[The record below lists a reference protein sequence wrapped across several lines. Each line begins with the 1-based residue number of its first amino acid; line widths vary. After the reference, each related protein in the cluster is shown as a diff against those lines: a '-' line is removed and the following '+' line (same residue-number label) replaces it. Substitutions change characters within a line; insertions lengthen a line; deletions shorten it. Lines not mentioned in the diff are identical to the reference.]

1 MKILVLNCG
10 SSSVKFQ
17 VIETSK
23 ELFAGHANVVHARG
37 VVERVGE
44 KDAIIDYRPR
54 QGEGVK
60 SVEAIAGHR
69 EAIER
74 IIGLLLDDRHGV
86 LGKIEE
92 IEAVGHRM
100 VHGGE
105 EFASSV
111 LIDDKVLARFRECS
125 DLAPL
130 HNPANLK
137 GYEAARSCLPQVP
150 QVGVFD
156 TAFHQTMPP
165 SSYLYAIPL
174 RYYREYQVRRFGF
187 HGTSHRYVFYRYCQL
202 AGKRP
207 AATSAITC
215 HLGNGASIAAIK
227 NGQSLDTSM
236 GFTPLEGLVM
246 GTRSGD
252 LDPAIHE
259 YLIAR
264 EGSDIER
271 FTRVLNKESGMLGLS
286 GKSNDMREIMAA
298 AAAGDGD
305 CALALEI
312 YAYRLKKYIGSYLAA
327 LNGADAVILTGGV
340 GERAAWVR
348 EMALSRL
355 DFLGLNLDRDL
366 NRKMSGEEGR
376 ISRDDSRVEIWVIPT
391 DEELVIA
398 WDTYQCVTAGEEGGK
413 GLKQP
418 GERGTG

>member
-23 ELFAGHANVVHARG
+23 ELFARHANVVHARG

-54 QGEGVK
+54 DRETVE
-60 SVEAIAGHR
+60 SVEPIAGHR

-74 IIGLLLDDRHGV
+74 ILGLLLDKQVGV
-86 LGKIEE
+86 LERIEA

-111 LIDDKVLARFRECS
+111 LIDEKVLDRFRECS

-137 GYEAARSCLPQVP
+137 GYEAARSCLPRVP

-165 SSYLYAIPL
+165 SSYLYALPL
-174 RYYREYQVRRFGF
+174 RYYREYHVRRFGF

-202 AGKRP
+202 AGVPP

-227 NGQSLDTSM
+227 NGRSLDTSM

-252 LDPAIHE
+252 LDPAIHQ
-259 YLIAR
+259 YLIAK
-264 EGSDIER
+264 EGSDIDR

-286 GKSNDMREIMAA
+286 GKSNDMRQILAA
-298 AAAGDGD
+298 IGEGDAD

-340 GERAAWVR
+340 GEHATAVR
-348 EMALSRL
+348 EKTLSGL
-355 DFLGLNLDRDL
+355 DFLGLDLDPGL
-366 NRKMSGEEGR
+366 NRTMSGKEGR
-376 ISRDDSRVEIWVIPT
+376 ISRDDSRVGIYVIPT

-398 WDTYQCVTAGEEGGK
+398 WDTYQCVTAGKSSGG
-413 GLKQP
+413 GI
-418 GERGTG
+418 

>member
-23 ELFAGHANVVHARG
+23 ELFEKRANVVHARG

-44 KDAIIDYRPR
+44 ADAIVTYRAKAK
-54 QGEGVK
+54 EK
-60 SVEAIAGHR
+60 FESVEPIPGHR

-74 IIGLLLDDRHGV
+74 IIGLLLDPRLGV
-86 LGKIEE
+86 LERIEE

-111 LIDDKVLARFRECS
+111 LIDGKVLDRFRECS

-137 GYEAARSCLPQVP
+137 GYEAAREILPGVP
-150 QVGVFD
+150 QAGVFD

-174 RYYREYQVRRFGF
+174 SYYRKYHVRRFGF

-202 AGKRP
+202 AGKKP
-207 AATSAITC
+207 AAASAITC

-227 NGQSLDTSM
+227 NGRSLDTSM

-246 GTRSGD
+246 GTRSGN
-252 LDPAIHE
+252 LDPAIHQFLME
-259 YLIAR
+259 K
-264 EGSDIER
+264 EGLDIDG
-271 FTRVLNKESGMLGLS
+271 FTRILNKKSGMLALS
-286 GKSNDMREIMAA
+286 EKSNDMREIMAA
-298 AAAGDGD
+298 AAAGDEA
-305 CALALEI
+305 CSLALDI
-312 YAYRLKKYIGSYLAA
+312 YCYRLKKYIGAYLAA

-340 GERAAWVR
+340 GENAGPVR
-348 EMALSRL
+348 ERALSAL
-355 DFLGLNLDRDL
+355 DFLGLSLDPEL
-366 NRKMSGEEGR
+366 NREMSGKEGR
-376 ISRDDSRVEIWVIPT
+376 ISREGSRVEIYVIPT

-398 WDTYQCVTAGEEGGK
+398 WDTYQCVTAGARIGK
-413 GLKQP
+413 LP
-418 GERGTG
+418 